1 MKKRRPVWKGV
12 AVSFSTVAAAFVLLC
27 GVNAVNPAF
36 AESLPLV
43 GEAFRLY
50 NGERKLGVGSYVG
63 TYDEIE
69 LVNAPAEE
77 ENAQGMG
84 LTLNE
89 AYSDGEFIH
98 LSFTMGN
105 VPEQVMDDLYYLY
118 GDVTSQANGQ
128 TLADTALV
136 LYPQGEVLSGTVAIP
151 VEGEP
156 ADGTVL
162 EVSNVGYTLPHL
174 LLQSFTPLLFVAA
187 LAVGLSALLATR
199 AAKTVTEPLNR
210 IDFSHPDERD
220 VEEELKP
227 VVRRLAAQNRQILSQ
242 MEDLNREHD
251 RQDRLRREFTA
262 NVSHELKTPLTSI
275 NGFAELIRDG
285 LARPE
290 DVQRFAGK
298 ICDEARRLMDL
309 VGDILR
315 LSRLEERGHCLS
327 LEPLDLL
334 DEARLTA
341 EQLHGLALRRDVT
354 VTVAGDPGHI
364 QGSKKIVAE
373 ILHNL
378 TDNAIQYNRPGGSVA
393 ITVTETDTEAA
404 VSVRDTG
411 IGIPR
416 EELPRIFE
424 RFYRVDKSHSRELG
438 GTGLGLS
445 IVKHGAAC
453 HDAQLHVEST
463 LGQGTEIT
471 VTFPKKRPPS
481 FAGSGPIQK
490 RETGIGEN

>member
-1 MKKRRPVWKGV
+1 MKQRLFKSFFLNAM
-12 AVSFSTVAAAFVLLC
+12 AVFLVCVTVFTVLLLLDMNDVNRQHLNAEASLAAAVLQSGGQGALETVSLEDSRIRWL
-27 GVNAVNPAF
+27 GQDGAVLYDSAPD
-36 AESLPLV
+36 LRPL
-43 GEAFRLY
+43 A
-50 NGERKLGVGSYVG
+50 
-63 TYDEIE
+63 
-69 LVNAPAEE
+69 
-77 ENAQGMG
+77 
-84 LTLNE
+84 
-89 AYSDGEFIH
+89 
-98 LSFTMGN
+98 
-105 VPEQVMDDLYYLY
+105 
-118 GDVTSQANGQ
+118 SQA
-128 TLADTALV
+128 LEMD
-136 LYPQGEVLSGTVAIP
+136 
-151 VEGEP
+151 
-156 ADGTVL
+156 DGTVL

-411 IGIPR
+411 IGIPQ

-424 RFYRVDKSHSRELG
+424 RFYRVDKSHSRSWAAPVWVCPSSSTARPAMTPSSMWRAPWG
-438 GTGLGLS
+438 RGRRSPSPSRKS
-445 IVKHGAAC
+445 IPRRSRAPAR
-453 HDAQLHVEST
+453 
-463 LGQGTEIT
+463 
-471 VTFPKKRPPS
+471 F
-481 FAGSGPIQK
+481 K
-490 RETGIGEN
+490 REKLE